1 MYNVIHDTHVADY
14 NMKREKF
21 KSRADTCT
29 KILHPL
35 GYTIYIVITTIY

>member
-21 KSRADTCT
+21 KFYLASRY
-29 KILHPL
+29 L
-35 GYTIYIVITTIY
+35 Y